1 MLGQIVQNVLGF
13 NYSQTYDEILSN
25 DRFVSL
31 INFSF
36 GQEND
41 WVLKILTMKEIY
53 FLYNQNLIL

>member
-25 DRFVSL
+25 DRCVSL
-31 INFSF
+31 INLSF